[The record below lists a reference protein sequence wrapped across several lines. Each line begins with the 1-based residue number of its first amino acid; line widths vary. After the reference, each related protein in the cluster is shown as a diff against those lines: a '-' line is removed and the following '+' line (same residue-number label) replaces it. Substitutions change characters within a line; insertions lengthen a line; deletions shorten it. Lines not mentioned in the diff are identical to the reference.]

1 MSVNTSHTP
10 DGRGVLLF
18 QGEAILIYCKGVDVL
33 FEANPNPVFD
43 KKTLHG
49 SLYLTTHRVIFMN
62 NGGGNLR
69 SFNMPFFCMRN
80 VKLEQP
86 LFGANYMK
94 GTSLAQDGGNFQGD
108 VIWKM
113 TFPKGGCIEFGQA
126 LLRATDM
133 AAHARPFNA
142 PPPYVPQNGGYH
154 HVPPPC
160 YTPNNPEFQ
169 RAANAFRDA
178 PTDVYVYDSPPPY
191 SGIFPSPSPQNQNIG
206 NATYP
211 AGNGQNQNIG
221 NGTHPTSYGQNQN
234 PGNAPYPTGYG
245 QNHNSGN
252 TPYPTGYGQNQNP
265 GNAPYPA
272 GFVSNSMPTPGYN
285 AYPSAPNFS
294 QPSANLPYP
303 TGPNPGIPYYPNAAD
318 SFTNTHY
325 PMGDGVRHNAPSAPY
340 GGNEPPPAYEAPPLP
355 PKA

>member
-62 NGGGNLR
+62 NGHGNLR

-94 GTSLAQDGGNFQGD
+94 GTALAQDGGNFQGD
-108 VIWKM
+108 VVWRM
-113 TFPKGGCIEFGQA
+113 TFPRGGCIEFGQA

-142 PPPYVPQNGGYH
+142 PPPYVPPNGGFQYA
-154 HVPPPC
+154 PPPC

-169 RAANAFRDA
+169 RAANTFRDT
-178 PTDVYVYDSPPPY
+178 PPDVYVYDSPPPY
-191 SGIFPSPSPQNQNIG
+191 SGIFPSAPPQNPGQYQNIGQQNSAPYPNIGQQNPAPYPNIEQQNQN
-206 NATYP
+206 
-211 AGNGQNQNIG
+211 
-221 NGTHPTSYGQNQN
+221 
-234 PGNAPYPTGYG
+234 
-245 QNHNSGN
+245 
-252 TPYPTGYGQNQNP
+252 
-265 GNAPYPA
+265 PYPA
-272 GFVSNSMPTPGYN
+272 GFTPMPTPGYPS
-285 AYPSAPNFS
+285 YPNPTQNTPTP
-294 QPSANLPYP
+294 QNLPYP
-303 TGPNPGIPYYPNAAD
+303 TGPNPGIPYYPNP
-318 SFTNTHY
+318 TNSNSATHY
-325 PMGDGVRHNAPSAPY
+325 PMGEGVRQNIPSAPY
-340 GGNEPPPAYEAPPLP
+340 PGNEPPPAYEAPPLP
-355 PKA
+355 SKN